1 MASLSLARV
10 GLCGLLNRALSNEI
24 RGTYSPTCIDHIS
37 ELLLPDERK
46 SADST
51 GSAKLYVY
59 PRMAQL
65 EPGEWTGR
73 DFKVIQRLD
82 VSVDFCYSYA
92 TRTFATGGWMRDVA
106 NRLGVRV
113 WKLSFWFQP
122 PQSPPV
128 RITYASQLDKL
139 GIRDGDVIIVTDD
152 GAAPPAA
159 ITSPCAPKIKLT
171 SRLKLTKL
179 ECAAE
184 ALKMELCHVTP
195 QTQSFETYDSL
206 ICLPP
211 VAQYLR

>member
-10 GLCGLLNRALSNEI
+10 GLCGLFINPLSNEI

-82 VSVDFCYSYA
+82 VSVDFCYWYA
-92 TRTFATGGWMRDVA
+92 WTRDVA

-139 GIRDGDVIIVTDD
+139 GIRDGDVIIVTDA
-152 GAAPPAA
+152 GTGPPAA

-171 SRLKLTKL
+171 SRLELTKL

-184 ALKMELCHVTP
+184 ALKMELCLVTP
-195 QTQSFETYDSL
+195 QTRSFETYDSL